1 MSEIESIS
9 KELFVLLVTVLS
21 IAILEVQVHRL
32 RKEMIYVKVRFWRRI
47 DGK

>member
-1 MSEIESIS
+1 MSGLESSS

-21 IAILEVQVHRL
+21 IAILEVQVHWL
-32 RKEMIYVKVRFWRRI
+32 HKEMIYVKMGFCGKI